1 MKTHLDIN
9 QETMLKLITACDEAF
24 KKFRHVSRS
33 TRSRLLQ
40 KMAEGIE
47 LRRADLIKVI
57 VDEAGKPITLADAEV
72 SRAISTFTIAAEEA
86 KRYGGELIPLD
97 VEASG
102 RAYSSMTSAA
112 ISYFVPRGPVLA
124 ITPFNFPLNLV
135 AHKIA
140 PALAVGATVM
150 LKPPPQAPGA
160 SNILAE
166 IFQVAR
172 EQVSDAR
179 DQIPKDTFQVFTAAN
194 EVTAIAVKDTRLT
207 ILSFTGSNTVGW
219 MLQSQAIRKK
229 VSLELGGNA
238 GVIIHKDADL
248 ERAVQRSVWGA
259 FAYAGQICISIQ
271 HIFVHKDIASKFQE
285 RLVAETKKIGF
296 GDPWKKETLM
306 GPIIDERSFI
316 RIQEWIHGATK
327 AGAQILCGGKVV
339 ESANGFKHPRLIEPT
354 ILKNV
359 PKDLPLSCDEAFGP
373 IAILHEYEDFAKVI
387 EEMNSSKFGLQ
398 AGIFTDSA
406 SLQQLAAQ
414 ELEVGG
420 IIFNDIP
427 TFRADNMPY
436 GGVKE
441 SGLGRE
447 GVRFTME
454 DFSERKTLVTWRG

>member
-1 MKTHLDIN
+1 MGTHKNID
-9 QETMLKLITACDEAF
+9 QEQMQKLITKCDEAF
-24 KKFRHVSRS
+24 KIFRHVSRA
-33 TRSRLLQ
+33 TRSRLLL

-47 LRRADLIKVI
+47 ARRADLIKVI
-57 VDEAGKPITLADAEV
+57 VDEAGKPLTLADAEV

-86 KRYGGELIPLD
+86 KRYGGDVIPLD

-124 ITPFNFPLNLV
+124 IAPFNFPLNLV
-135 AHKIA
+135 AHKVA
-140 PALAVGATVM
+140 PALAVGASVM

-160 SNILAE
+160 SQILAE

-179 DQIPKDTFQVFTAAN
+179 DQIPKETFQVFTAAN
-194 EVTAIAVKDTRLT
+194 EVTGIAVKDIRLT

-238 GVIIHKDADL
+238 GVIVHKDADL
-248 ERAVQRSVWGA
+248 ERAVQRSMWGA

-271 HIFVHKDIASKFQE
+271 HIFVHKELAAKFEE
-285 RLVAETKKIGF
+285 RLVSETKKIAF
-296 GDPWKKETLM
+296 GDPWKKETLV
-306 GPIIDERSFI
+306 GPIIDDRSFK
-316 RIQEWIHGATK
+316 RILEWINVAK
-327 AGAQILCGGKVV
+327 IAGAQVLCGGQTVA
-339 ESANGFKHPRLIEPT
+339 SANGFKHPRLIEPT

-359 PKDLPLSCDEAFGP
+359 PKDLPLACDEAFGP
-373 IAILHEYEDFAKVI
+373 IVILHEYDDFAKVM

-398 AGIFTDSA
+398 AGVFTDSA
-406 SLQQLAAQ
+406 TLQQMAAQ

-436 GGVKE
+436 GGIKE

>member
-1 MKTHLDIN
+1 MATHLDVSKE
-9 QETMLKLITACDEAF
+9 QMEKLITTCDEAF
-24 KKFRHVSRS
+24 KTYRHISRS
-33 TRSRLLQ
+33 TRSRLLH

-47 LRRADLIKVI
+47 QRRADLVKVI
-57 VDEAGKPITLADAEV
+57 VNEAGKPMILADAEV
-72 SRAISTFTIAAEEA
+72 TRAISTFTIAAEEA
-86 KRYGGELIPLD
+86 KRYGGDLIPLD
-97 VEASG
+97 IEASG

-124 ITPFNFPLNLV
+124 IAPFNFPLNLV
-135 AHKIA
+135 AHKVA

-160 SNILAE
+160 SYILAE
-166 IFQVAR
+166 IFQAAR

-179 DQIPKDTFQVFTAAN
+179 DQIPKETLQVFTAAN
-194 EVTAIAVKDTRLT
+194 EVTALAVKDIRLT

-229 VSLELGGNA
+229 VCLELGGNA
-238 GVIIHKDADL
+238 AVIVHKDADL
-248 ERAVQRSVWGA
+248 ERAVQRIVWGS

-271 HIFVHKDIASKFQE
+271 HIFVQKEIAAKFQE
-285 RLVAETKKIGF
+285 RLVTETKNIGF
-296 GDPWKKETLM
+296 GDPWKKDTLV
-306 GPIIDERSFI
+306 GPIIDDRSFK
-316 RIQEWIHGATK
+316 RIVEWIAEATK
-327 AGAQILCGGKVV
+327 AGAQILTGGKAVDK
-339 ESANGFKHPRLIEPT
+339 AGGFSHPRLIEPT

-359 PKDLPLSCDEAFGP
+359 PTQLPISCDEAFGP
-373 IAILHEYEDFAKVI
+373 IVILHEYDDFEKAL
-387 EEMNSSKFGLQ
+387 EEINSSKFGLQ

-406 SLQQLAAQ
+406 KLQQLAAQ

-420 IIFNDIP
+420 IIYNDIP

-447 GVRFTME
+447 GIRFTME
-454 DFSERKTLVTWRG
+454 DFSERKTLVHWRG